1 MSLVLRNNLPR
12 PLTHDELDGN
22 LVYLNIAEWVKKGY
36 LEGQYVLIKSGTIGT
51 IYYCEMTHTDFIYNQ
66 YGAGNFIETY
76 VEGSTSYRVWRQI
89 GSSSG
94 GGSGYITI
102 EDEGIPLIERSVLN
116 FTGAG
121 VTVTDD
127 PISGKT
133 IVNIDGSGGGG
144 GEEITGGTTNAGT
157 GGTTNI
163 QEILEQSGGGTIII
177 DLAPA
182 FTFENSNPVKK
193 TVGGITT
200 GSSPFVGGKTMHQII
215 QEIFYPAI
223 PPTIFYSS
231 VSLSE
236 AAPFN
241 ASLIEI
247 GYTNNLTLNAVFT
260 KGQST
265 ISPQPTK
272 YMGDPID
279 YNYTGN
285 QIVGTTTNTSSL
297 LTDST
302 TINNYVVVQ
311 GLNQWQV
318 ATDYG
323 AGQQP
328 VYDDGSN
335 YTDTNFTNA
344 GTVNANALF
353 EGVYPLFAT
362 TANINTLTKQSL
374 VSMLYA
380 NNVEI
385 ILVAEPEDNSV
396 KHKFEIP
403 VAWTSARPLVAVN
416 YFNTVSNQF
425 DPANKISEFS
435 TSAVTN
441 VIQGNTVN
449 YTRYTHTGLAAG
461 LRRIRLVF

>member
-1 MSLVLRNNLPR
+1 MSLILRNNLTR

-22 LVYLNIAEWVKKGY
+22 LVYLNIAEWVNKGY
-36 LEGQYVLIKSGTIGT
+36 LEGQYVLIKTGTIGI

-66 YGAGNFIETY
+66 YGAGNFIQTY
-76 VEGSTSYRVWRQI
+76 VDGSTAYRVWRQI
-89 GSSSG
+89 GSSG
-94 GGSGYITI
+94 GGGGAGYVTI
-102 EDEGIPLIERSVLN
+102 QEEGIPLIERSVLN
-116 FTGAG
+116 FVGGG
-121 VTVTDD
+121 VTVIDD
-127 PISGKT
+127 PVNGRT
-133 IVNIDGSGGGG
+133 IVTIDGSGV
-144 GEEITGGTTNAGT
+144 GEVTGGTTNATT

-163 QEILEQSGGGTIII
+163 IQTLEQTGGGTIVI
-177 DLAPA
+177 DLVPA
-182 FTFENSNPVKK
+182 FTFENPNPVKK

-200 GSSPFVGGKTMHQII
+200 GTSPFVGGKTIHQII
-215 QEIFYPAI
+215 QEIFYPAVA
-223 PPTIFYSS
+223 PTIFYST

-241 ASLIEI
+241 AQLIEI
-247 GYTNNLTLNAVFT
+247 GYTNNLTLNAVFS
-260 KGQST
+260 KGQSNV
-265 ISPQPTK
+265 SGQPTK
-272 YMGDPID
+272 FMGNPID
-279 YNYTGN
+279 YNYTG
-285 QIVGTTTNTSSL
+285 QGIIGTITNVNSG

-302 TINNYVVVQ
+302 TLNNYVVVQ

-318 ATDYG
+318 ATDYTTG
-323 AGQQP
+323 EQP
-328 VYDDGSN
+328 VFDTGENFNDG
-335 YTDTNFTNA
+335 NFTNA

-362 TANINTLTKQSL
+362 TSNINTLTKQPL

-380 NNVEI
+380 NNIEI

-403 VAWTSARPLVAVN
+403 LAWTNNRSLVAVN

-425 DPANKISEFS
+425 DTANKISEFS
-435 TSAVTN
+435 TSSVTN
-441 VIQGNTVN
+441 TIQGNVVN